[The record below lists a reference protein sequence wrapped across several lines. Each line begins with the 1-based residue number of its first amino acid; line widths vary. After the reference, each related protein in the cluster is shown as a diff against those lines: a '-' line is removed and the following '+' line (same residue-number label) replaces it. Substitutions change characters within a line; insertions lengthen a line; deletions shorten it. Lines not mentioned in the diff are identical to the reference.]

1 MRVIFPILDVDTQ
14 YTGAMTISSVLKAKG
29 HTVCGVKADL
39 DTLTPMLADG
49 APAILAFSTP
59 TAFVLHYLELAAS
72 IKAQYPQTFCLFGG
86 WHPTYA
92 PELIEEAG
100 VDAICIGEGE
110 LAMQKLCEQMDQGLA
125 PAGISNL
132 WIKKADGSIEKNP
145 RAPLLQNL
153 DELPLPDR
161 SFMQSGQPEYYYI
174 IASVVT
180 QRSCPFNCT
189 FCVNNAFN
197 RLYQG
202 ENPHKRRRSVDHV
215 IAELKEIKSH
225 GKLEFVKFE
234 DSIFT
239 LHPEWIK
246 EFADKYA
253 REIAV
258 PFTCFVRAETTTPE
272 MMADIKRAGCVS
284 VAIGVEV
291 GDETVRS
298 EVFSKRI
305 SDKQLHEAVRVIK
318 DAGIKIRTH
327 NILGIPGYDIN
338 TDLKTLALNAALKP
352 DYAACGFLQPYPGT
366 EVYDKYRQQG
376 LVSRDLREYLK
387 SIPTSYIEPALPLP
401 DARATLQAR
410 NLQRL
415 FAFTV
420 NFPFLIPLTKRL
432 INLPLTGC
440 YRLIYGAWKS
450 YAYFF
455 KIWPV
460 SPRQIITLL
469 KRAKR
474 MAS

>member
-1 MRVIFPILDVDTQ
+1 MRVVFPILDTDTQ
-14 YTGAMTISSVLKAKG
+14 YTGAMTISSVLKKEG
-29 HTVCGVKADL
+29 HEVFGIKAVPETVFEV
-39 DTLTPMLADG
+39 LADG
-49 APAILAFSTP
+49 TPTIIAFSTP
-59 TAFVLHYLELAAS
+59 TAFVLTYLELAAQ
-72 IKAQYPQTFCLFGG
+72 IKARFPDTFCLFGG

-92 PELIEEAG
+92 PALIEEDG

-110 LAMQKLCEQMDQGLA
+110 MALLELCRQLDRKE
-125 PAGISNL
+125 PPRGISNL
-132 WIKKADGSIEKNP
+132 WIKQADGSIQKNP
-145 RAPLLQNL
+145 RGALLQDL
-153 DELPLPDR
+153 DTLPLPDR
-161 SFMQSGQPEYYYI
+161 TFMKSGQPEYYYI

-197 RLYQG
+197 RLYKG

-246 EFADKYA
+246 EFSEKYA
-253 REIAV
+253 RDIGV
-258 PFTCFVRAETTTPE
+258 PFTCFVRAETTSEE

-291 GDETVRS
+291 GDEKVRS
-298 EVFSKRI
+298 EIFNKHI
-305 SDKQLHEAVRVIK
+305 TNEKLFEAVHIIK
-318 DAGIKIRTH
+318 EAGLKIRTH
-327 NILGIPGYDIN
+327 NIIGIPGQDIQ
-338 TDLKTLALNAALKP
+338 TDIGTLVLNAKLKP
-352 DYAACGFLQPYPGT
+352 DYAAVGFLQPYPGT
-366 EVYDKYRQQG
+366 EVYDDCIEKG
-376 LVSRDLREYLK
+376 LISSDLREYLANM
-387 SIPTSYIEPALPLP
+387 PTSYIEPALALP
-401 DARATLQAR
+401 DAKATLQAR

-420 NFPFLIPLTKRL
+420 NFPWLLPLVKRM
-432 INLPLTGC
+432 INWPLTGL
-440 YRLIYGAWKS
+440 YRFIYGGWKS
-450 YAYFF
+450 FAYFF

-460 SPRQIITLL
+460 SL
-469 KRAKR
+469 KQLVVLIRRAKR